1 MSEFSYEAYWADLRA
16 SEFEAECLS
25 RGERK
30 HASGVLY
37 EPLEVRSARPA
48 RCGDPT
54 LESEMGDFHC
64 PEWFENRRRNVSRA
78 NARKASAAGRAS
90 GRARLLAK
98 ARKLGLI

>member
-37 EPLEVRSARPA
+37 DPLEMRSARGA

-54 LESEMGDFHC
+54 LESEMGHFHS
-64 PEWFENRRRNVSRA
+64 PEWHENRKGNMRRQRS
-78 NARKASAAGRAS
+78 NAGKRS
-90 GRARLLAK
+90 GNARLLMKAK
-98 ARKLGLI
+98 KLGMM